1 MNLILTSVV
10 AVFKPPVTV
19 MMMSWIIKRTYEI
32 HVGPIPAATKHFSV
46 GYVEVEGIVVN
57 EMTSCSGRSGG
68 ADMASHSE
76 SVFLNLVYHHIISI
90 LLQMEINYL

>member
-32 HVGPIPAATKHFSV
+32 HVGPIPPLPN
-46 GYVEVEGIVVN
+46 IL
-57 EMTSCSGRSGG
+57 
-68 ADMASHSE
+68 ASAMSK
-76 SVFLNLVYHHIISI
+76 
-90 LLQMEINYL
+90 

>member
-57 EMTSCSGRSGG
+57 EMTSCSGRGVSGISGG

-76 SVFLNLVYHHIISI
+76 SVFLN
-90 LLQMEINYL
+90 

>member
-32 HVGPIPAATKHFSV
+32 YVGPIPAATKHYSV
-46 GYVEVEGIVVN
+46 GYVEEEETVVN
-57 EMTSCSGRSGG
+57 GMASCSRRAIG
-68 ADMASHSE
+68 AVGITAE
-76 SVFLNLVYHHIISI
+76 AV
-90 LLQMEINYL
+90 E

>member
-57 EMTSCSGRSGG
+57 EMTSCSGSCDWVGG
-68 ADMASHSE
+68 GGGVSTRK
-76 SVFLNLVYHHIISI
+76 VFF
-90 LLQMEINYL
+90 